1 MGLQIRTYVNGNQE
15 FIELYGNEN
24 ISMEVSFAEIQDI
37 KKKNSAFTQEFRV
50 PGTKNNNFI
59 FNYFFDINTVAL
71 DWNPKRKFDADLIYD
86 GYELYNGYVRM
97 NSVTINKTEKVY
109 SVTFYS
115 AVGDLSSNIGDKGL
129 CDVDTSS
136 LNHSLYQYNT
146 AETLWWDPSL
156 QDMGATT
163 QGFQNL
169 YLNPVSAG
177 DVQYILGQ
185 RGYDYTGN
193 TFGTI
198 RDINTRQSPIL
209 DFSGVT
215 GFFDNVNT
223 PVIPPYL
230 IPSIRTR
237 KLYELIVNQ
246 AGYQIESEFFDTDY
260 FARYYIPLSFNT
272 DSVFMAQSKD
282 YKLETFNSSGNTLGG
297 ATTFLG
303 EDTFSSGFSPRDF
316 FKVGTIVEDNLNFNP
331 VDFANYPYTP
341 FGQTGPLGLDD
352 VLDYVVAV
360 PLSYS
365 IVPTIEVTVNWSYT
379 GYSDEYGT
387 NVGDIYVAELID
399 AFGTPLKI
407 QNYIVNITSIISY
420 NGPDSGTAVI
430 TVVLPSIYSFNQ
442 TIFAM
447 VSIKNAAPDLII
459 NNVQVKNVGNLRTL
473 PFTIELNKEMS
484 CEYKQIEFI
493 QNINKNFNLVVVE
506 HPIKPKTLII
516 EPIVN
521 YIGKGRVLDWTDKV
535 DYNSPQTLTPTTSII
550 NGSIFLSNKQD
561 KDFINTQY
569 NTKSNRI
576 FGERTIDLGVDY
588 KNQTTNLVQTL
599 GQNTDYYLNASGS
612 TNLAIPCYFISK
624 ESNNNGQAIFEY
636 RPFRSLPRQVFKSV
650 PLLSGNTGQR
660 GYTLRLRDTTF
671 DPSIVGNINY
681 TGMRYINSMQNVN
694 RLTTYPYLI
703 SGFSHYTIY
712 NSSNVFTE
720 DELVYPEADTQ
731 YDRYYRDYIDDLTSE
746 ENKIYNCKMYL
757 KPWEVAG
764 LYYNETIIVKNAKF
778 RINKISNLSLIEPGL
793 CDVELVKLTRDYTPI
808 KTLYYDFVSCDNGCD
823 IIHSNTDINYL
834 LWAFGAPIL
843 DTTGT
848 TEGKVVEIVK
858 DYTGLGGVDQFKK
871 YKVIQTEYNPD
882 YTYERV
888 FFEYG
893 AGFYDNFGLT
903 NYVMYDS
910 CTATTLSSTFDIVNT
925 LTGTTDCNCM
935 TVQITNTGNNRST
948 FTFTNCDGELSSWT
962 LDVGES
968 ITVCGCYG
976 SFQGT
981 NFEFCPVLSDV
992 VCDETP
998 LPTPTPTV
1006 TPFLSPTP
1014 TITPTT
1020 TPSLTPSQTAT
1031 LPLTPTP
1038 SATRSLAC
1046 KRLIEIN
1053 ITDSGWIKYTPCS
1066 TGITEY
1072 TYIYTAQSPL
1082 TIGVCIIDG
1091 TLLPGYPL
1099 ADIASF
1105 TVINPGTPC

>member
-71 DWNPKRKFDADLIYD
+71 DWNPKRKFEADLIYN

-115 AVGDLSSNIGDKGL
+115 AVGDLASNIGDKGL
-129 CDVDTSS
+129 CEVDTSS
-136 LNHSLYQYNT
+136 LDHSLYEYNT

-156 QDMGATT
+156 QDMDATS
-163 QGFQNL
+163 GSFRSR
-169 YLNPVSAG
+169 YLNPVSEG

-185 RGYDYTGN
+185 RGYDYTGT

-198 RDINTRQSPIL
+198 RDINTLQSPIL
-209 DFSGVT
+209 DFSGAT
-215 GFFDNVNT
+215 GFFDSTNT

-282 YKLETFNSSGNTLGG
+282 YRLETLNSSGTTGG
-297 ATTFLG
+297 ATTLLVG
-303 EDTFSSGFSPRDF
+303 DTFGTTYLPRPV
-316 FKVGTIVEDNLNFNP
+316 FKVGTIVEDNLGFNP
-331 VDFANYPYTP
+331 INLSHYP
-341 FGQTGPLGLDD
+341 FEAAASTGPINLSAMT
-352 VLDYVVAV
+352 DYVIAI

-365 IVPTIEVTVNWSYT
+365 TAPIVEVTVEWEYNGYT
-379 GYSDEYGT
+379 DEFGT
-387 NVGDIYVAELID
+387 TVGDISLDLFVG
-399 AFGTPLKI
+399 AFGSPLL
-407 QNYIVNITSIISY
+407 VDTFNITTASIISY
-420 NGPDSGTAVI
+420 DGPDSGTLVFSSY
-430 TVVLPSIYSFNQ
+430 LSSIFTYNQ
-442 TIFAM
+442 TLFAM
-447 VSIKNAAPDLII
+447 ISMVNALPDLVIKS
-459 NNVQVKNVGNLRTL
+459 VSLKNVGNVRTL
-473 PFTIELNKEMS
+473 PFNIQLNREMS
-484 CEYKQIEFI
+484 CEAKQIEFI
-493 QNINKNFNLVVVE
+493 QNINRDFNLVVVE

-521 YIGKGRVLDWTDKV
+521 YIGKGRVLDWSEKV

-550 NGSIFLSNKQD
+550 NGSLFLSNKQD

-569 NTKSNRI
+569 NTKSNKI
-576 FGERTIDLGVDY
+576 FGEKTIDLGVDY
-588 KNQTTNLVQTL
+588 KNATTNLVQTL

-612 TNLAIPCYFISK
+612 TNIALPCYFISK
-624 ESNNNGQAIFEY
+624 ESNNNGRAVFEY

-660 GYTLRLRDTTF
+660 GYVLRFRDTTF
-671 DPSIVGNINY
+671 DPSAGGINPIGS
-681 TGMRYINSMQNVN
+681 TYINSIQNVN

-712 NSSNVFTE
+712 EASNRFTE

-731 YDRYYRDYIDDLTSE
+731 YDRYYRDYIEDLISE

-764 LYYNETIIVKNAKF
+764 LYYDETIIVKNAKF
-778 RINKISNLSLIEPGL
+778 RINKISNLSLTEPGL

-808 KTLYYDFVSCDNGCD
+808 KTLYYDFVSCDDGCD

-843 DTTGT
+843 ETTGT
-848 TEGKVVEIVK
+848 TEGKVVEIALSYSGSNAEV
-858 DYTGLGGVDQFKK
+858 KK

-882 YTYERV
+882 NTYQNV
-888 FFEYG
+888 WFEKG
-893 AGFYDNFGLT
+893 GFYDIFGLS
-903 NYVMYDS
+903 NYGMYDS
-910 CTATTLSSTFDIVNT
+910 CTATTLSSTFDIVST

-935 TVQITNTGNNRST
+935 TVDVTNNNNSRST
-948 FTFTNCDGELSSWT
+948 FTFTSCEDVFSSWT

-976 SFQGT
+976 SFLGAG
-981 NFEFCPVLSDV
+981 FDFCPVLSDV

-1006 TPFLSPTP
+1006 TPGLSPTP

-1020 TPSLTPSQTAT
+1020 TPSLTPSQTPT
-1031 LPLTPTP
+1031 IPLTPTP
-1038 SATRSLAC
+1038 SATRSLSC

-1053 ITDSGWIKYTPCS
+1053 ITRNGWIKFTNCD
-1066 TGITEY
+1066 TGEVEY
-1072 TYIYTAQSPL
+1072 EYVYVPQSPL
-1082 TIGVCIIDG
+1082 LIGTCVVNG

-1099 ADIASF
+1099 ADVANF
-1105 TVINPGTPC
+1105 TITNPGTPC